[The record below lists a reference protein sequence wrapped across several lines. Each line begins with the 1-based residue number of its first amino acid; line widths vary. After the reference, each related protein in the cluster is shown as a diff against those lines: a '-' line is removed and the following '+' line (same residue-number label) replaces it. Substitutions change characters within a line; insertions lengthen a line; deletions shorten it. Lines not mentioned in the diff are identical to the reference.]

1 MEMISN
7 TMLFVFLGLLIVISA
22 FFSGTETSMMAIN
35 RNRLKVIADKGN
47 KKAKLVTHLL
57 EQIDDLIGVI
67 LLGNNFV
74 NILASAI
81 STILA
86 IRLWGD
92 GSIALA
98 SLLLTAVILI
108 FAEVTP
114 KTFAAKHPEKIAL
127 FGVKTIWLLIK
138 VLKPLLWLINLMSQ
152 TLLKILHIDKK
163 QELEQNLSREELK
176 IAVNEAQGFVS
187 SKYQKILLNIID
199 LEKET
204 VEDIMI
210 PRNELLGVDIQDEK
224 SILEQIAHTQ
234 HTRLLVFDGSETNI
248 IGLIHMRNVVN
259 LYAKNNFS
267 IASLKK
273 IIKEPYFVLEG
284 TKLSQQLVNFQ
295 REKRRIALVVDEY
308 GDVQGMVVLED
319 ILEEIVG
326 NFTSNL
332 NDNFEEIE
340 QQTDGSY
347 LIDAKINIKELNR
360 LLNINIPTENAKT
373 INGLMLE
380 QLENIPKKDTSLKI
394 ENYLFDIVQTSK
406 YSVKLVKLWIK
417 EHS

>member
-1 MEMISN
+1 METIS
-7 TMLFVFLGLLIVISA
+7 TTTLFIFLGILLILSA

-35 RNRLKVIADKGN
+35 HNRLKALAKKGN
-47 KKAKLVTHLL
+47 KKAKLVTQLL
-57 EQIDDLIGVI
+57 EKIEELIGVI

-92 GSIALA
+92 GSIAFA

-114 KTFAAKHPEKIAL
+114 KTFAAKYPEKIAL
-127 FGVKTIWLLIK
+127 FSAKIIWLLIK
-138 VLKPLLWLINLMSQ
+138 ILKPLLWVINLISKN
-152 TLLKILHIDKK
+152 LLGLFNINIHKETED
-163 QELEQNLSREELK
+163 NLSREELK
-176 IAVNEAQGFVS
+176 IAVNEAQAFVS
-187 SKYQKILLNIID
+187 SKYQKMLLNIID

-204 VEDIMI
+204 VDDIMI
-210 PRNELLGVDIQDEK
+210 PRNELLGIDIQDEK
-224 SILEQIAHTQ
+224 KVLEQIAHTQ
-234 HTRLLVFDGSETNI
+234 HTRLLVFDGSENNI

-259 LYAKNNFS
+259 LYAKNNFNMDTF
-267 IASLKK
+267 KK

-332 NDNFEEIE
+332 NDKFEEIE

-360 LLNINIPTENAKT
+360 HLNINIPTENAKT

-380 QLENIPKKDTSLKI
+380 QLENIPKKDTSLKV
-394 ENYLFDIVQTSK
+394 ENYLFDIMQTSK
-406 YSVKLVKLWIK
+406 YGVKLVKLWIK
-417 EHS
+417 

>member
-1 MEMISN
+1 MEMIS
-7 TMLFVFLGLLIVISA
+7 TTQLFIFLTILLIISA
-22 FFSGTETSMMAIN
+22 FFSGTETSMMAVN
-35 RNRLKVIADKGN
+35 RNRLKALAKKGD
-47 KKAKLVTHLL
+47 KKANLVNQLL
-57 EQIDDLIGVI
+57 SKIDELIGVI

-92 GSIALA
+92 GSIAWA
-98 SLLLTAVILI
+98 SLLLTAIILI

-114 KTFAAKHPEKIAL
+114 KTFAAKHPERIAL
-127 FGVKTIWLLIK
+127 FSAKIIWFLIK
-138 VLKPLLWLINLMSQ
+138 ILKPLLWLINIISK
-152 TLLKILHIDKK
+152 TILKAFHIDNNK
-163 QELEQNLSREELK
+163 ENEQNLSREELK

-204 VEDIMI
+204 VDDIMI

-224 SILEQIAHTQ
+224 NVLEQIAHTQ
-234 HTRLLVFDGSETNI
+234 HTRLLVFDGNENNI

-259 LYAKNNFS
+259 LYAKNEFS
-267 IASLKK
+267 METLRQ
-273 IIKEPYFVLEG
+273 IIKKPYFILEG
-284 TKLSQQLVNFQ
+284 TKLSKQLVNFQ
-295 REKRRIALVVDEY
+295 REKRRLALVVDEY

-326 NFTSNL
+326 NFTSNY
-332 NDNFEEIE
+332 NEKFEEIE
-340 QQTDGSY
+340 KQIDGSY

-360 LLNINIPTENAKT
+360 NLNLKIPINKAKT
-373 INGLMLE
+373 INGLILE
-380 QLENIPKKDTSLKI
+380 HLENIPKKNTSLKI
-394 ENYLFDIVQTSK
+394 GNYLFDIVQTSK
-406 YSVKLVKLWIK
+406 YGVKLVKLWVK
-417 EHS
+417 

>member
-1 MEMISN
+1 METIS
-7 TMLFVFLGLLIVISA
+7 TTTLFIFLGILLILSA

-35 RNRLKVIADKGN
+35 HNRLKALAKKGN
-47 KKAKLVTHLL
+47 KKAKLVTQLL
-57 EQIDDLIGVI
+57 EKIEELIGVI

-92 GSIALA
+92 GSIAFA

-114 KTFAAKHPEKIAL
+114 KTFAAKYPEKIAL
-127 FGVKTIWLLIK
+127 FSAKVIWLLIK
-138 VLKPLLWLINLMSQ
+138 ILKPLLWVINLISKA
-152 TLLKILHIDKK
+152 LLSLFHIDSHK
-163 QELEQNLSREELK
+163 ESEHNLSREELK

-204 VEDIMI
+204 VDDIMI
-210 PRNELLGVDIQDEK
+210 PRNELLGVNIQDEK
-224 SILEQIAHTQ
+224 DILEQIANTQ
-234 HTRLLVFDGSETNI
+234 HTRLLVFDGNENNI

-259 LYAKNNFS
+259 LYAKNEFN
-267 IASLKK
+267 IEALKQ
-273 IIKEPYFVLEG
+273 IIREPYFVLEG

-332 NDNFEEIE
+332 NDNLEEIK
-340 QQTDGSY
+340 QQIDGSY
-347 LIDAKINIKELNR
+347 LIDAKINIKDLNR
-360 LLNINIPTENAKT
+360 HLNINIPIKDAKT
-373 INGLMLE
+373 INGLILE
-380 QLENIPKKDTSLKI
+380 YLENIPKKDTSLKI

-406 YSVKLVKLWIK
+406 YGVKVVKLQIK
-417 EHS
+417 